1 MACSSGIVA
10 AARCAVF
17 NSDSNFSTVMTP
29 IRDLR
34 LEQSLVLTRRGLLLL
49 AEPDAFTA
57 ETAGDSCN

>member
-1 MACSSGIVA
+1 
-10 AARCAVF
+10 
-17 NSDSNFSTVMTP
+17 MTP

-34 LEQSLVLTRRGLLLL
+34 VEQSLVLTRRGLLLL